1 MLVEMFIFLMHN
13 PPKVNY
19 NFTLE
24 IRSGIRSPYSL
35 NMVLSILA
43 MMKIYVIPRAFF
55 RYSTWINPQ
64 EIHEVWYVRGQSRA
78 PGKTSSSRA
87 DCDSR
92 SRQS

>member
-1 MLVEMFIFLMHN
+1 MLLEMFIFLMHN

-24 IRSGIRSPYSL
+24 IRTGISSPYSL

-64 EIHEVWYVRGQSRA
+64 EIHEVWYVGA
-78 PGKTSSSRA
+78 A
-87 DCDSR
+87 
-92 SRQS
+92 